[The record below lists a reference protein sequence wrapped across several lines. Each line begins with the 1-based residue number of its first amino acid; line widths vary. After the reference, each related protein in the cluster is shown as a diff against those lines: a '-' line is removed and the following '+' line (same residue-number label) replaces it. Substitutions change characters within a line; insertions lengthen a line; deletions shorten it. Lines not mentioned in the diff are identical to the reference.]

1 MAVIYTEKIILKKAE
16 NNSTAISL
24 NKTKI
29 INVGKMNLKMRK
41 YTVNYGNTEGNL

>member
-1 MAVIYTEKIILKKAE
+1 MAVIYTEKIILKKVE

-24 NKTKI
+24 NKI